1 MTQALNAL
9 LEHAERQRD
18 QALARLVQAEEANRR
33 LRNQWEQLKA
43 YRADYEARSPGMGG
57 KAAPIELLRCH
68 QGFVSRLD
76 QALTQQSAL
85 MQSAEKQLAVK
96 RHHLLERETH
106 VASVRKLV
114 ERRVQDHQRTTARL
128 EQKRSDEA
136 ATQRRWRDSAH
147 SSTLTH

>member
-18 QALARLVQAEEANRR
+18 EALARLMQAEESSRR
-33 LRNQWEQLKA
+33 LRNQWEQLRA
-43 YRADYEARSPGMGG
+43 YRADYEARAPGMGAQ
-57 KAAPIELLRCH
+57 AAPIELLRCH
-68 QGFVSRLD
+68 QGFVQRLD

-85 MQSAEKQLAVK
+85 IHSADEQLALK
-96 RHHLLERETH
+96 RQMLLERETH

-114 ERRVQDHQRTTARL
+114 ERRLQDHQRTTARL

-136 ATQRRWRDSAH
+136 ATQRRWRDSAQH
-147 SSTLTH
+147 STLTH

>member
-1 MTQALNAL
+1 MTQALSAL

-18 QALARLVQAEEANRR
+18 EALARLVQAEESGRR
-33 LRNQWEQLKA
+33 LRNQWEQLNA
-43 YRADYEARSPGMGG
+43 YRADYEARTPGLGT

-68 QGFVSRLD
+68 QGFVLRLN

-85 MQSAEKQLAVK
+85 MHSADEQLALK
-96 RHHLLERETH
+96 RQTLLERETH

-114 ERRVQDHQRTTARL
+114 ERRVQEQQRTTARL

-136 ATQRRWRDSAH
+136 AQQRRWRDSAH

>member
-18 QALARLVQAEEANRR
+18 EALARLVQAEESSRR
-33 LRNQWEQLKA
+33 LRNQWEQLKV
-43 YRADYEARSPGMGG
+43 YRADYEARAPGMGAQ
-57 KAAPIELLRCH
+57 AAPIELVRCH
-68 QGFVSRLD
+68 QGFVQRLD

-85 MQSAEKQLAVK
+85 MQGADEQLALK
-96 RHHLLERETH
+96 RQMLLERETH

-114 ERRVQDHQRTTARL
+114 ERRMQDHQRTTARL
-128 EQKRSDEA
+128 EQKRSDDA
-136 ATQRRWRDSAH
+136 NTQRRWRNSTQ